1 MVGIVWIALCAA
13 GIYAL
18 FFGLGVV
25 YSIIFSTSECQK
37 QDWASATEEAAWW
50 GLYPV
55 VAWGLISIPYIRIQF
70 DKFFMMFGL
79 GKESAVWVSFGY
91 ALMLA
96 ALAGIFNLRSGATAA
111 ACVPTVDEADAFR
124 KRMIELQRRK
134 NAEIEA
140 AKETTPAVLPI

>member
-1 MVGIVWIALCAA
+1 MGIVSIAICAA

-25 YSIIFSTSECQK
+25 FSIIFSTSECQK
-37 QDWASATEEAAWW
+37 QDVQSAIVEAAWW

-55 VAWGLISIPYIRIQF
+55 VAWGLVSMIPYLRIQF

-79 GKESAVWVSFGY
+79 SKESAVWVSFGY

-96 ALAGIFNLRSGATAA
+96 ALAGIFSLRAGATAS
-111 ACVPTVDEADAFR
+111 ACKPTVDEADAFR
-124 KRMIELQRRK
+124 KRMIELQRQR
-134 NAEIEA
+134 NAEVDA
-140 AKETTPAVLPI
+140 AKETTPAVLPV